1 MLAKHAKQQRSCVP
15 NYTKTLYY
23 THYALYHAVFGF
35 YKVILSSIASG
46 SDSHSPLVK
55 L

>member
-1 MLAKHAKQQRSCVP
+1 MLSNKEVVSQITQRP
-15 NYTKTLYY
+15 YI

-55 L
+55 Q